1 MGMNREKMA
10 LIVAVILLLS
20 LYTYSLYTYLW
31 PREQVWVVKVFDCHY
46 NERSGYTYVAGY
58 DGGYLRLKGHYE
70 LEMNAT
76 YRIRYIP
83 TKPNWAGRVL
93 SIERVEG

>member
-1 MGMNREKMA
+1 MNREKMA

-31 PREQVWVVKVFDCHY
+31 PKEQVWVVKVFDCHY
-46 NERSGYTYVAGY
+46 NERRGYTYVAGY

-70 LEMNAT
+70 LEVNAT

-83 TKPNWAGRVL
+83 TKPNWAERVL

>member
-1 MGMNREKMA
+1 MNREKMA

-46 NERSGYTYVAGY
+46 NERRGYTYVAGY
-58 DGGYLRLKGHYE
+58 DSGYLRLKGHYE
-70 LEMNAT
+70 LEVNAT

-83 TKPNWAGRVL
+83 TKPNWAERVL

>member
-1 MGMNREKMA
+1 MNREKMA

-46 NERSGYTYVAGY
+46 NERRGYTYVAGY

-70 LEMNAT
+70 LEVNAT

-83 TKPNWAGRVL
+83 TKPNWAERVL